1 MQKKRRRRTHRIQPL
16 VICLAVLVVVIAVS
30 VVVVQ
35 WIGGGS
41 RQKVNLDSFLGISNQ
56 ERDAAIYL
64 QDELAE
70 SKAYIEKGQFYF
82 ELEFLQEHIDKRF
95 YFDERENVLI
105 YTTPTEVIKAFV
117 GSTDYYVTKQKNSFS
132 HDIVKTDGVHV
143 YVSAAFA
150 KLYADFTYETFSS
163 PNRIVVKNV
172 WGPVT
177 YASIGKKTVIRTD
190 MDKKSDVI
198 TELPKDSR
206 VRVIETHGKWS
217 KVQTE
222 DGYIGYAANRC
233 LGKTT
238 AGELKSEYTAPVYTS
253 ITKDY
258 TIQMVWHNV
267 TNYDANDYLV
277 DYTAGTKGITTVS
290 PTWFSVAN
298 AKGDLDSLAS
308 SNYVTR
314 AHHLGYEVWALLDDF
329 DADDK
334 GVHYAS
340 EAIAYTSRRENLINQ
355 LIAEVISY
363 NIDGINVD
371 FEYVASDDAEH
382 YIQFLREL
390 SVKCRIN
397 GIVLSV
403 DNYVPASYNLYYD
416 RTEQGIVADY
426 VVIMG
431 YDEHNGASTE
441 AGPVASKSF
450 VEKAIVDTLAEVPAD
465 KVILGAPFYSR
476 VWYEIPEEDA
486 PEGSV
491 IIEDAIKGNYALD
504 TYAYDMEGIEELLA
518 AADGHK
524 VWLEEVGCNYAEF
537 ESEDGLCRIWFEDE
551 ASMEVKMK
559 LMKQYELSGAAF
571 WRLGQEKSSIWDTII
586 KYTN

>member
-1 MQKKRRRRTHRIQPL
+1 MQKRTKRKAYKIQPL
-16 VICLAVLVVVIAVS
+16 VIGLAVVIVAVVIG
-30 VVVVQ
+30 VVLVQ

-41 RQKVNLDSFLGISNQ
+41 RQKVDLDSFLGIADK

-64 QDELAE
+64 QDELSD
-70 SKAYIEKGQFYF
+70 SKAYIDKGQYYF
-82 ELEFLQEHIDKRF
+82 ELKFLQEHIDERF

-105 YTTPTEVIKAFV
+105 FTTPTEIIKAFV
-117 GSTDYYVTKQKNSFS
+117 GSPDYYVTKQKNSLS
-132 HDIVKTDGVHV
+132 HDIVKTDGVNV
-143 YVSAAFA
+143 YVSVEFA
-150 KLYADFTYETFSS
+150 KMYADFSYETVSS

-177 YASIGKKTVIRTD
+177 YAALSKKAVVRTD

-198 TELPKDSR
+198 VELPKESR
-206 VRVIETHGKWS
+206 VRVIESYGTWS
-217 KVQTE
+217 EIQTE
-222 DGYIGYAANRC
+222 DGYIGFVVNRC

-238 AGELKSEYTAPVYTS
+238 AGELKSDYVAPVYTS
-253 ITKDY
+253 IAKDY

-267 TNYDANDYLV
+267 TNYDANDSLV
-277 DYTAGTKGITTVS
+277 DRTAGTKGITTVS

-298 AKGDLDSLAS
+298 ANGDLDSLAS

-314 AHHLGYEVWALLDDF
+314 AHHLGYEVWALLNDF
-329 DADDK
+329 TSNDK
-334 GVHYAS
+334 GVHYAA
-340 EAIAYTSRRENLINQ
+340 EAISYTSRRENLINQ

-363 NIDGINVD
+363 NIDGINID

-382 YIQFLREL
+382 FIQFLREL

-416 RTEQGIVADY
+416 RTEQGILADY
-426 VVIMG
+426 VIIMG

-441 AGPVASKSF
+441 AGPVASKGF
-450 VEKAIVDTLAEVPAD
+450 VEKAVVDTLAEVPAN
-465 KVILGAPFYSR
+465 KVILGAPFYTR
-476 VWYEIPEEDA
+476 VWYEMSPEDA
-486 PEGSV
+486 PEDAV
-491 IIEDAIKGNYALD
+491 IVEDPIKGDYALD
-504 TYAYDMEGIEELLA
+504 TYAYDMEGAEELLA
-518 AADGHK
+518 DADGHK
-524 VWLEEVGCNYAEF
+524 VWLDEMGCNYAEF
-537 ESEDGLCRIWFEDE
+537 ESEEGLCRIWFEDE

-571 WRLGQEKSSIWDTII
+571 WALGQEKSSIWDTII